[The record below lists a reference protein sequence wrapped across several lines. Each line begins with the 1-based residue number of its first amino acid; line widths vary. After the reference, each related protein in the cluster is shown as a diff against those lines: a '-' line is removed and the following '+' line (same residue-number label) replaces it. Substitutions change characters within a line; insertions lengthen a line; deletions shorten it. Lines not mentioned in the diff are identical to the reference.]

1 MAAGTAVTLL
11 VNRYAGAM
19 VAVCFVPAMLVAIPV
34 GFFCVTLGLPIFI
47 PFVLFASFL
56 AFVNGVILAALLA
69 ISPPVRRRIQSHF
82 RPLLSSDIGR
92 RLFYEGAP
100 RPSPLEVA
108 SAVVPQGPGGQL
120 VVCLVLDVIGSMSYL
135 LPFLGEGGDFVWAP
149 LQAATMA
156 AMFDKV
162 NPSAKWMGLA
172 EELLPMTD
180 IIPSATLAWV
190 SCNSEALKN
199 LHLLKGPTPA
209 R

>member
-1 MAAGTAVTLL
+1 MTLL
-11 VNRYAGAM
+11 VNRYAGALA
-19 VAVCFVPAMLVAIPV
+19 AVCFVPAMLVAIPV
-34 GFFCVTLGLPIFI
+34 GLFCVTLGLPIFI

-56 AFVNGVILAALLA
+56 AFVNGAILAALLA
-69 ISPPVRRRIQSHF
+69 ISPPARRRVQSHF
-82 RPLLSSDIGR
+82 RPFLSSDVGR

-100 RPSPLEVA
+100 RPSLLEVA

-120 VVCLVLDVIGSMSYL
+120 VACIVLDVIGSMSYL

-162 NPSAKWMGLA
+162 SPSAKWIGLA

-180 IIPSATLAWV
+180 IIPSATLAWA
-190 SCNSEALKN
+190 SCNSDALKN

>member
-1 MAAGTAVTLL
+1 
-11 VNRYAGAM
+11 
-19 VAVCFVPAMLVAIPV
+19 
-34 GFFCVTLGLPIFI
+34 
-47 PFVLFASFL
+47 
-56 AFVNGVILAALLA
+56 VILAALLA

-120 VVCLVLDVIGSMSYL
+120 VVCLVLDAIGSMSYL

-149 LQAATMA
+149 LQAAAMA